1 MMISIYIGYNIVKDW
16 GKKYQ
21 TETGFVGNRW
31 LILENRTKHAKLWKI
46 GIFTKYLFT
55 DFFLLNWILNYVHD
69 KIK

>member
-1 MMISIYIGYNIVKDW
+1 MISIYIGYNIVKDW

>member
-16 GKKYQ
+16 GEKYQ

>member
-1 MMISIYIGYNIVKDW
+1 MMISIYIAYNIVKDW

-31 LILENRTKHAKLWKI
+31 LILENRTKQAKSWKI

-55 DFFLLNWILNYVHD
+55 DFFFLNWIL
-69 KIK
+69 IT